1 MQGNSKFLAGAPL
14 VDFSGKTNLVELTNN
29 FRELDVLVCN
39 DSGAMHL
46 ANAFGCPVVAIFG
59 PTDPSVTGPIFETPA
74 IKIQSESG
82 KSMESIEPKIIARCP
97 EVISVTQLIGVI
109 LLQAHWYTL
118 FYR

>member
-1 MQGNSKFLAGAPL
+1 MNH
-14 VDFSGKTNLVELTNN
+14 
-29 FRELDVLVCN
+29 FRGLDVLVCN

-82 KSMESIEPKIIARCP
+82 KSMESIEPKIIA
-97 EVISVTQLIGVI
+97 
-109 LLQAHWYTL
+109 QAVLKL
-118 FYR
+118 FR